1 MSSPSQASRCST
13 KSVKAPANITAN
25 DLPRFALG
33 DALAA
38 ARSQASG
45 PAMLELI
52 EDLFPICR
60 SLTGEGVRETLR
72 RLRAQVPLEM
82 HHVPTGAKIFDW
94 VVPQEWNIKDAYI
107 KSSRGERVVDF
118 RASNLHVM
126 GYSVPV
132 HAKMRLAEL
141 RPKLHSLPQQP
152 NLIPFRTAYFR
163 RDWSFSLTNEQLES
177 LPDDDYEV
185 VIDSSLTDGHLTYG
199 EYHLPGTSGDE
210 VLLST
215 HVCHPSLANDN
226 LSGIAVAT
234 ALARILGGFRLRY
247 SYRFLFVP
255 AQLGSLAWLARNE
268 SIVPNIRHGLVLVA
282 MGDAGPATYKR
293 TRHGNAEIDRAML
306 NTLMHSGSP
315 YSVLDFWPH
324 GNDERQY
331 SSPGFDLAVG
341 SIMRTPCGKFP
352 EYHTSADN
360 LEFVKA
366 EALES
371 SLATCLGAISILEG
385 NRRYLNLN
393 PKGEPQ
399 LGKRGLYRTVGDASG
414 GGKVK
419 EMPILWTLNLCDG
432 KHTLL
437 EIAERAGLPF
447 HEIRSAADALLACE
461 LLAECA

>member
-1 MSSPSQASRCST
+1 
-13 KSVKAPANITAN
+13 VGAPANITP
-25 DLPRFALG
+25 DVLPRFALV
-33 DALAA
+33 DAVAA
-38 ARSQASG
+38 ARSQAG
-45 PAMLELI
+45 GAMMLELI

-60 SLTGEGVRETLR
+60 SLTGDGVRETLHK
-72 RLRAQVPLEM
+72 LRAQAPLEI
-82 HHVPTGAKIFDW
+82 HEVATGTQIFDW

-107 KSSRGERVVDF
+107 KSSRGDRVVDF

-132 HAKMRLAEL
+132 QAKMRLAEL

-163 RDWSFSLTNEQLES
+163 RDWSFSLTHEQLQS
-177 LPDDDYEV
+177 LPDDEYEV
-185 VIDSSLTDGHLTYG
+185 VVDSSLTDGHLTYG
-199 EYHLPGTSGDE
+199 EYFLPGASTDE

-234 ALARILGGFRLRY
+234 ALARVLGAFQLRY

-268 SIVPNIRHGLVLVA
+268 SIIPRIRHGLVLVA
-282 MGDAGPATYKR
+282 LGDAGAATYKR
-293 TRHGNAEIDRAML
+293 TRQGNAEIDRAML
-306 NTLMHSGSP
+306 NTLIHSGHP

-331 SSPGFDLAVG
+331 SSPGFNLAVG
-341 SIMRTPCGKFP
+341 SIMRTPCGRFP

-366 EALES
+366 EALQA
-371 SLATCLGAISILEG
+371 SLMTCLGAISILEG

-399 LGKRGLYRTVGDASG
+399 LGRRGLYRTIGDASG

-432 KHTLL
+432 QHTLL
-437 EIAERAGLPF
+437 DIAERAGLPF
-447 HEIRSAADALLACE
+447 HEIRSAADALLACD
-461 LLAECA
+461 LLAECP